1 MEAEGVVRTVKVLN
15 SNSVVILGGLQLQV
29 STVHIKV
36 VAVVIPD
43 VGVHRRFFIPHP
55 T

>member
-1 MEAEGVVRTVKVLN
+1 MEAEGVVRTVKDPSANL
-15 SNSVVILGGLQLQV
+15 VVISLRLQLQV

-43 VGVHRRFFIPHP
+43 VGVHWRFLKPHP